1 MKPNILLVIVD
12 ALRYDYALKMPFLRQ
27 LGQALPGG
35 YWFENHWATSHCT
48 DPCVMHMLT
57 GKHPD
62 ELRLYSM
69 MFDNKSYTIPNVKTF
84 FDVANDYEYHTAFI
98 TNLQR
103 WYSRG
108 VKEFIDSRGK
118 GVDYP
123 WDQVNRLVRESSKP
137 WLVVLH
143 TDDCHTRYT
152 GGTYAE
158 ACGFTDRMLKQL
170 YSNLPRNT
178 VMMVTADHGEG
189 LGQAGPDGKPIEQH
203 GYGLWDFLTHIPM
216 IVHLPR
222 TKEKLLWNG
231 LSDHGSLF
239 SIITDLCMD
248 DKFDRYSPGKYFRS
262 LIFQAGATP
271 KVFHRGVVDA
281 FGRQFIRATY
291 PGSKH
296 ETYCLPEGDVTAALE
311 IDLKAHCERNGID
324 YGEVSMEAA
333 VIERLKGLGYWKE

>member
-118 GVDYP
+118 GIDYP
-123 WDQVNRLVRESSKP
+123 WDQANRLVRESSKP

-178 VMMVTADHGEG
+178 VMMVTSDHGEG
-189 LGQAGPDGKPIEQH
+189 LGESGPDGKPIEQH
-203 GYGLWDFLTHIPM
+203 GYGLWDFLTHIPLV
-216 IVHLPR
+216 ISYKSGRSPFGVDPSVQL
-222 TKEKLLWNG
+222 T
-231 LSDHGSLF
+231 DHGYTHDFVRWTIS
-239 SIITDLCMD
+239 
-248 DKFDRYSPGKYFRS
+248 DKSNDHGPYYLRVV
-262 LIFQAGATP
+262 FQAGATTD
-271 KVFHRGVVDA
+271 VFHRGVVDE
-281 FGRQFIRATY
+281 FGRQFIRAIY
-291 PGSKH
+291 PGNKYQ
-296 ETYCLPEGDVTAALE
+296 TYCLPEGDVTAALE
-311 IDLKAHCERNGID
+311 VDLKNHCEKHGIK
-324 YGEVSMEAA
+324 YGEISEEAA
-333 VIERLKGLGYWKE
+333 LIERLEGLGYWKE